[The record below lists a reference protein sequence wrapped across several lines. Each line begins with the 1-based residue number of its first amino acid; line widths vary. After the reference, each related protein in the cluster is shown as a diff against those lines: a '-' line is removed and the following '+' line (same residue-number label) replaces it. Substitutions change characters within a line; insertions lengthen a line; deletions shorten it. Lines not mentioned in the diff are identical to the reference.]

1 MNHLKTFIKH
11 NWIFLLLYLIILAGA
26 GLVLLN
32 MGKVQIHKVINAQ
45 VGNYAV
51 DMFFKYITHLG
62 DGLFAV
68 IVALFLALK
77 SVRKA
82 LYILLSYA
90 GAGIVS
96 YIMKHW
102 IYLDANRP
110 HFAFQ
115 YHVREELNKVEGVDL
130 LALHTFPSGHALSAF
145 ALFFCL
151 MFMAG
156 NQLHKALFFIAAVI
170 AAYSRTYLSQHWL
183 IDIYIGSII
192 GASFAVLLYFI
203 FYNVKSTDKLDVSV
217 VELFSKKKP
226 SV

>member
-1 MNHLKTFIKH
+1 MSSLKTFIKH
-11 NWIFLLLYLIILAGA
+11 NWIYLSAYLLILSIAGY
-26 GLVLLN
+26 VLLHT
-32 MGKVQIHKVINAQ
+32 GKVQIHKVINAQ

-51 DMFFKYITHLG
+51 DVFFKYITHLG

-68 IVALFLALK
+68 IVAVALAFK
-77 SVRKA
+77 SARKA

-130 LALHTFPSGHALSAF
+130 MALHTFPSGHALSAF

-151 MFMAG
+151 MFMTSK
-156 NQLHKALFFIAAVI
+156 QLYKALFFLAAVI

-217 VELFSKKKP
+217 VELFSKKKQG
-226 SV
+226 V